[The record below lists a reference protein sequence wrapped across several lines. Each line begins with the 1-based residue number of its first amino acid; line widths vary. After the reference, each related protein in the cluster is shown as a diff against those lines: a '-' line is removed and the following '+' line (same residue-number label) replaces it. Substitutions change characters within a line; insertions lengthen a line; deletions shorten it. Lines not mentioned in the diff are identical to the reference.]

1 MNQIQRFSASFTV
14 VLLVGGLLFVHQS
27 RRLDELRGHS
37 ESPALARRSN
47 PSPTGS
53 TPPVSTAPSSR
64 PKLSD
69 ADTAAAFVKTFKEKL
84 TSTIEPEAFSAL
96 LGNGGRFERICSVAK
111 LTDAERAI
119 VEKQL
124 VQFDAENA
132 RLSLDSKLT
141 PDARATALFAL
152 KTRRNEWLEAQLG
165 KERAEAI
172 KVSDQAK
179 KRADAQERAAL
190 AVSLISGIARLSAAQ
205 KDELFK
211 GLVERDLQPS
221 QAEPMIEQQT
231 YGKIEMEPPIPD
243 LTEEAAKI
251 LTPDQLQASQRQLER
266 SNLSLVQQQKL
277 ITKMMEAIQPALED
291 MLQSNP

>member
-1 MNQIQRFSASFTV
+1 MNQIQRFSASFAV
-14 VLLVGGLLFVHQS
+14 VLLLGGLLFVHQS
-27 RRLDELRGHS
+27 RQLDELRGHS

-47 PSPTGS
+47 PSPNGS
-53 TPPVSTAPSSR
+53 TPPGSTAPSSR
-64 PKLSD
+64 PKPSD

-84 TSTIEPEAFSAL
+84 ASTIEPEAFAAF

-111 LTDAERAI
+111 LTDDERAI

-124 VQFDAENA
+124 EQFDAENA

-141 PDARATALFAL
+141 PDARATALSAL
-152 KTRRNEWLEAQLG
+152 KMRRNEWLEAQLG

-172 KVSDQAK
+172 KVSDQAQ
-179 KRADAQERAAL
+179 KRADAEERAAL
-190 AVSLISGIARLSAAQ
+190 AVSRISGIARLSAAQ
-205 KDELFK
+205 RDELFK

-231 YGKIEMEPPIPD
+231 YGKIEMEPPVPD

-277 ITKMMEAIQPALED
+277 ITKMMEAMQPALEE